1 MKEAI
6 KSKKGTLAIVSIII
20 ALFAAIWQNGGLDGI
35 IIDVPGSDPIEV
47 SIPES
52 CEDCEEDCK
61 CDIDDCACPVCAPE
75 SCEDCEE
82 ACKCDID
89 DGDCVCDTD
98 CACPVCA

>member
-1 MKEAI
+1 MGVWGNCSLPPILWRSKMKEAI
-6 KSKKGTLAIVSIII
+6 KSKKGIMAIVSILI

-47 SIPES
+47 NI
-52 CEDCEEDCK
+52 
-61 CDIDDCACPVCAPE
+61 PE

-89 DGDCVCDTD
+89 DRDCICDAS
-98 CACPVCA
+98 CACPICA